1 MDAGSPPDAN
11 NIPEMEAKNNMKQL
25 KIKELK
31 DVKEIDG
38 NFLTPVRVGK
48 IAVLAVG
55 GKVIHTSRVVRI
67 HEHTKDYVHFETLK
81 SHYHMSIVPFRSAA
95 VSLLPMSLAA

>member
-1 MDAGSPPDAN
+1 
-11 NIPEMEAKNNMKQL
+11 MKQPTIKAL
-25 KIKELK
+25 KA
-31 DVKEIDG
+31 VKEMDG
-38 NFLTPVRVGK
+38 NFLSPIRVGK

-55 GKVIHTSRVVRI
+55 GKIIHTSRVVRI

-95 VSLLPMSLAA
+95 VSLLPVSVAA

>member
-1 MDAGSPPDAN
+1 
-11 NIPEMEAKNNMKQL
+11 MKQL
-25 KIKELK
+25 TIKALK
-31 DVKEIDG
+31 AVKEMDG
-38 NFLTPVRVGK
+38 NFLTPIRVGK

-55 GKVIHTSRVVRI
+55 GKIIHTSRVVCI

-95 VSLLPMSLAA
+95 VSLLPVSVAA

>member
-1 MDAGSPPDAN
+1 
-11 NIPEMEAKNNMKQL
+11 MKQL
-25 KIKELK
+25 TIKALK
-31 DVKEIDG
+31 AVKEMDG
-38 NFLTPVRVGK
+38 NFLSPIRVGK

-55 GKVIHTSRVVRI
+55 GKIIHTSRVVRI

-95 VSLLPMSLAA
+95 VSLLPVSVAA

>member
-1 MDAGSPPDAN
+1 M
-11 NIPEMEAKNNMKQL
+11 
-25 KIKELK
+25 
-31 DVKEIDG
+31 DG
-38 NFLTPVRVGK
+38 NFLSPIRVGK

-55 GKVIHTSRVVRI
+55 GKIIHTSRVVRI

-95 VSLLPMSLAA
+95 VSLLPVSMAA

>member
-1 MDAGSPPDAN
+1 
-11 NIPEMEAKNNMKQL
+11 MKQL
-25 KIKELK
+25 TIKALK
-31 DVKEIDG
+31 AVKEMDG
-38 NFLTPVRVGK
+38 NFLTPIRIGK

-55 GKVIHTSRVVRI
+55 GKIIHTSRVVRI

-95 VSLLPMSLAA
+95 VSLLPVSVAA

>member
-1 MDAGSPPDAN
+1 
-11 NIPEMEAKNNMKQL
+11 MKQL
-25 KIKELK
+25 TIKALK
-31 DVKEIDG
+31 AVKEMDG
-38 NFLTPVRVGK
+38 NFLSPIRVGK

-55 GKVIHTSRVVRI
+55 GKIIHTSRVVRI

-95 VSLLPMSLAA
+95 VSLLPVSMAA

>member
-1 MDAGSPPDAN
+1 
-11 NIPEMEAKNNMKQL
+11 MKQL
-25 KIKELK
+25 TIKALK
-31 DVKEIDG
+31 AVKEMDG
-38 NFLTPVRVGK
+38 NFLSPVRVGK

-55 GKVIHTSRVVRI
+55 GKIIHTSRVVRI

-95 VSLLPMSLAA
+95 VSLLHVSVAA